1 MVKRVTEVHQ
11 ELMHYTTGTGLAG
24 IISSGALWATHASAL
39 NDSQEIIHFL
49 DTRLIEIIRDEA
61 RGAFFELAKDP
72 KIAQKIEGE
81 GGINEVTEKQTNEV
95 AGLLRDSM
103 LSFHQPHIFSLS
115 AITSEKVRQSG
126 LLSQWR
132 GYGTDGGY
140 AIIFDSS
147 ELEKLL
153 NEEVAK
159 HYYQHMQ
166 WGDVYYYGLPEAE
179 QRASEEIAKAEGVLR
194 AGIRE
199 LHRSPKPDSM
209 EQSYDAMITLSC
221 LYKHWGF
228 HEEQEVRIIAI
239 PPNEEVLRLAK
250 QSDEAREPRPISIL
264 SRGGMLV
271 PYLDLFGTSNAPAR
285 KLPIKRIIVGPN
297 SLSFTRQKT
306 VEVLLKSHGYDAD
319 VCISDI
325 PYLGR

>member
-1 MVKRVTEVHQ
+1 MAKRVTEVHQ
-11 ELMHYTTGTGLAG
+11 ELMHYTTGSGLEG
-24 IISSGALWATHASAL
+24 IVSTGALWATHASAL
-39 NDSQEIIHFL
+39 NDSQEITHFL
-49 DTRLIEIIRDEA
+49 DTRLIEIIREEA
-61 RGAFFELAKDP
+61 IGILSDLVQDP

-81 GGINEVTEKQTNEV
+81 GGFDKVVEQRTSTV
-95 AGLLRDSM
+95 AALLRKSM
-103 LSFHQPHIFSLS
+103 LSFHQPYIFSLS
-115 AITSEKVRQSG
+115 AITSDRVRQSG

-147 ELEKLL
+147 RLEELL
-153 NEEVAK
+153 NEEVEQ
-159 HYYQHMQ
+159 HYYQGMQ
-166 WGDVYYYGLPEAE
+166 WGDVYYYGLSDAD
-179 QRASEEIAKAEGVLR
+179 QRASEEIAEEERVLR
-194 AGIRE
+194 ADIRE
-199 LHRSPKPDSM
+199 LHHSPKPSSM

-228 HEEQEVRIIAI
+228 HEEQEVRVIAI

-250 QSDEAREPRPISIL
+250 QSGEAREPRRISTM

-271 PYLDLFGTSNAPAR
+271 PYLDLFGTSSPPTR
-285 KLPIKRIIVGPN
+285 KLPIKQVIVGPHP
-297 SLSFTRQKT
+297 LSPTRRKT
-306 VEVLLKSHGYDAD
+306 VELLLRCHGYEAT

>member
-1 MVKRVTEVHQ
+1 MAKRVTEVHQ
-11 ELMHYTTGTGLAG
+11 ELVHYTTGAGLAG

-39 NDSQEIIHFL
+39 NDSQEITHFL
-49 DTRLIEIIRDEA
+49 DTRLIEITRDEA
-61 RGAFFELAKDP
+61 IGALSDLVEDP
-72 KIAQKIEGE
+72 KIAQKVESE
-81 GGINEVTEKQTNEV
+81 GGFDEVVEKQTNV
-95 AGLLRDSM
+95 VVGLLRESM
-103 LSFHQPHIFSLS
+103 LTFHQPHIFSLS
-115 AITSEKVRQSG
+115 AITSDRVRQSG

-147 ELEKLL
+147 KLEELL
-153 NEEVAK
+153 NEEVAQ

-166 WGDVYYYGLPEAE
+166 WGDVYYYGLPDAD
-179 QRASEEIAKAEGVLR
+179 QRASEEIADAERQLR

-199 LHRSPKPDSM
+199 LHQAPQPNSM

-228 HEEQEVRIIAI
+228 HEEQEVRVIAI

-250 QSDEAREPRPISIL
+250 QSGEGREPRRISVM

-271 PYLDLFGTSNAPAR
+271 PYLDLFGTSNGPAR
-285 KLPIKRIIVGPN
+285 KLPIKRVIVGPH
-297 SLSFTRQKT
+297 SLSSTRLKT
-306 VEVLLKSHGYDAD
+306 VELLLRSHGYDAD
-319 VCISDI
+319 ACISDI

>member
-1 MVKRVTEVHQ
+1 MVTEVHK

-24 IISSGALWATHASAL
+24 IVSSGALWATHASAL
-39 NDSQEIIHFL
+39 NDSQEVTHFL

-61 RGAFFELAKDP
+61 IGALSELLKNP
-72 KIAQKIEGE
+72 SVAQEVEGA
-81 GGINEVTEKQTNEV
+81 GGFDKVAEKQTNDV
-95 AGLLRDSM
+95 AQLLRESM
-103 LSFHQPHIFSLS
+103 LTFHQPYIFSLS
-115 AITSEKVRQSG
+115 AITGARVRQSG

-147 ELEKLL
+147 EFEELL
-153 NEEVAK
+153 RAESAQ

-166 WGDVYYYGLPEAE
+166 WGDVYYYGLPDGS
-179 QRASEEIAKAEGVLR
+179 QRASQEIDDAERTLR
-194 AGIRE
+194 AGIQE

-209 EQSYDAMITLSC
+209 EQAYEAMITLCC

-228 HEEQEVRIIAI
+228 HEEQEVRVIAI

-250 QSDEAREPRPISIL
+250 QSGEVREPRRVSVM

-271 PYLDLFGTSNAPAR
+271 PYLDLFGANNGPPR
-285 KLPIKRIIVGPN
+285 KLPIKRVIVGPHP
-297 SLSFTRQKT
+297 LSSIRSKT
-306 VEVLLKSHGYDAD
+306 VELLLRSHGYDTD
-319 VCISDI
+319 VCVSDI

>member
-1 MVKRVTEVHQ
+1 MAKRVTEVHQ
-11 ELMHYTTGTGLAG
+11 ELMHYTTGSGLAG
-24 IISSGALWATHASAL
+24 IVSSGALWATHALAL
-39 NDSQEIIHFL
+39 NDSQEITHFL
-49 DTRLIEIIRDEA
+49 DTRLVEIIRDEA
-61 RGAFFELAKDP
+61 VGALSDLVQNP
-72 KIAQKIEGE
+72 NIAQKVESD
-81 GGINEVTEKQTNEV
+81 GGFDEAVEKQTNIV
-95 AGLLRDSM
+95 ASLLRESM

-115 AITSEKVRQSG
+115 AITSDRVRQNG

-147 ELEKLL
+147 KLEELL
-153 NEEVAK
+153 NEEIVQ
-159 HYYQHMQ
+159 HYYQSMQ
-166 WGDVYYYGLPEAE
+166 WGDVYYYGLPDAD
-179 QRASEEIAKAEGVLR
+179 QRASEEIADAESVLR

-199 LHRSPKPDSM
+199 LYRSPKPSSM

-228 HEEQEVRIIAI
+228 HEEQEVRVVAI

-250 QSDEAREPRPISIL
+250 QSGEAREPRRISAMT
-264 SRGGMLV
+264 RGGMLV
-271 PYLDLFGTSNAPAR
+271 PYLDLFGTDDGSAR
-285 KLPIKRIIVGPN
+285 KLPIKQVIVGPHP
-297 SLSFTRQKT
+297 LSPTRRKT
-306 VEVLLKSHGYDAD
+306 VELLLRSHGYEAT